1 MDNISNSTEYDSYLV
16 DHVQSYM
23 VTEFQGRGKYEKT
36 SFITLEEAKRY
47 IDIIKQL
54 RPLAR
59 IMVYGLSN
67 PPHTSQTVSIAIS
80 QEQINAR

>member
-36 SFITLEEAKRY
+36 SLW
-47 IDIIKQL
+47 II
-54 RPLAR
+54 
-59 IMVYGLSN
+59 
-67 PPHTSQTVSIAIS
+67 
-80 QEQINAR
+80 